1 MYNLI
6 QSADSEHHHSFVRKP
21 RRREPTFTL
30 RLTSMIDVFTIL
42 LVFLLKSYSADG
54 QIMTVSKELSLPIST
69 SIKSPETSSIIMIT
83 EKMILVDGRPLMSV
97 KDAIESKNLRLENL
111 YKDLRAKRLMAES
124 VSQLDEKMAFRG
136 DITIQG
142 DSKIPFEVLK
152 RVMYTC
158 GQVGYNNMLLAVTS
172 TAQ

>member
-6 QSADSEHHHSFVRKP
+6 QSGNSEHHHSFVRKA

-42 LVFLLKSYSADG
+42 LVFLLKSYSAEG
-54 QIMTVSKELSLPIST
+54 QMMSVSKELSLPVST

-152 RVMYTC
+152 KVMYTC

-172 TAQ
+172 TAE